1 MRTLTCLLW
10 ALLLAACG
18 EIAATNPYDPT
29 TPAAQRTPATV
40 RGRVA
45 LPAGFASTHLTTVRL
60 ALRGDAGDFTA
71 SVDAEGA
78 FVFSEV
84 PAAEWRLGAEGPFLA
99 AEQFLPLRAGDA
111 VDLGTLPL
119 TADARS
125 TVLGTVRL
133 AGAEDHAGA
142 LVSVPGT
149 PFVATSAADGAFTLA
164 LIAGAHTLRF
174 QHAGY
179 ADATA
184 RVELDAGE
192 TLTLTNAI
200 TLAGDPGRVRG
211 LVVLEGNADPEALD
225 AAIITLRTAPDAIAT
240 HMATPTRDGA
250 FVLDAVAPGALWLQV
265 ERAGWQT
272 FSQPVLVPPGGEPP
286 PVRAQL
292 ARGESTGRVRGF
304 VRIPGAGD
312 LGHDG
317 TRVAVDGLDDF
328 TNSGPDGAWHLD
340 LPARADGYTLIFQRP
355 GYDEARREVRPVEIG
370 GVHDVPEVLLQ
381 GQPARVLGAVRL
393 DALEGSAPFPS
404 EDLLAVTVSL
414 EDVGEAAEPRRETP
428 ALDGRFAFEGVPA
441 GSYGVR
447 VAREGFVPRY
457 VSVDVP
463 VGAEVNVGL
472 LALSLRL
479 DANTYINGRALKECP
494 AAPCDHGGIL
504 VEAVGQPF
512 TAVTNREGAFLLEVI
527 EGRYD
532 LRFSA
537 PGCADAEALG
547 VAVAAGETAAVPA
560 DPEAPPPELALLPAR
575 VEGRVVR
582 RTAEGA
588 RLPAA
593 GAAVQVVGAAGPLAD
608 ALADEAGRF
617 ALAPRAPAGQ
627 HARPPGSSSSSSR
640 SPAMRRR
647 GSASG

>member
-1 MRTLTCLLW
+1 
-10 ALLLAACG
+10 
-18 EIAATNPYDPT
+18 
-29 TPAAQRTPATV
+29 V
-40 RGRVA
+40 RPRRSEVA
-45 LPAGFASTHLTTVRL
+45 SRCLPASLRRTWTTVRL

-164 LIAGAHTLRF
+164 LIAGAHTLRV

-211 LVVLEGNADPEALD
+211 LVVLEGSDDPAALD
-225 AAIITLRTAPDAIAT
+225 VAIITLRTAPDAVAT
-240 HMATPTRDGA
+240 HTAAP
-250 FVLDAVAPGALWLQV
+250 DAGWGVPARRRRPRAPSGCRWSAPAGRPSRSPCSCPPAASRPPCGRSSPGA
-265 ERAGWQT
+265 
-272 FSQPVLVPPGGEPP
+272 SPPGACAAWCASPA
-286 PVRAQL
+286 RAIWATR
-292 ARGESTGRVRGF
+292 ARASPSMAWTTSR
-304 VRIPGAGD
+304 
-312 LGHDG
+312 
-317 TRVAVDGLDDF
+317 T
-328 TNSGPDGAWHLD
+328 SGPDGAWHLD
-340 LPARADGYTLIFQRP
+340 LPARADGYTLIFQRA

-537 PGCADAEALG
+537 PGYADAEALG